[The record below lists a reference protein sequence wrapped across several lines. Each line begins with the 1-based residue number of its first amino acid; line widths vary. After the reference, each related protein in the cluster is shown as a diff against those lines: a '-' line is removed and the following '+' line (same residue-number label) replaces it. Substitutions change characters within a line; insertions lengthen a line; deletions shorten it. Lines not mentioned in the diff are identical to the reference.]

1 MNFLTFGTMDSNDSI
16 SNRTTNNNTTPNRS
30 TNGPTNGPTN
40 RSINRSI
47 NRSTNGTTNNNTT
60 PNGPTTKTPPNK
72 SSRKN
77 RRMAFKKNDYTDL
90 INKLNEESYE
100 WTQSKK
106 RKKNQTG
113 EYEPTN
119 LTDLR
124 NENLKGVLKN
134 IESIPSQITPFSF
147 QVGKQ
152 EIGMKVQKIELIDDS
167 TSRMTQ
173 FIDESSDDYNFYKL
187 RIIQIKGGIDEDR
200 CRHFLSGFI
209 DEIYFQE
216 KARRVLTDAD
226 VDYTITVPEITGYGY
241 LFKEIDGVVCFCSIF
256 EMKRIS
262 LEGKQGYKKNS
273 KKYLDY
279 IKTIDN
285 LLKSHNIHHRD
296 FNIGNIF
303 ILGNNNAVLLDFD
316 VATNHYNTTK
326 ARYGGSVH
334 ALIKNK
340 KHNTKKRSLYQKK
353 KYRNKSKK
361 SVVST
366 KRKYAKKRFR

>member
-1 MNFLTFGTMDSNDSI
+1 MEFE
-16 SNRTTNNNTTPNRS
+16 
-30 TNGPTNGPTN
+30 
-40 RSINRSI
+40 
-47 NRSTNGTTNNNTT
+47 
-60 PNGPTTKTPPNK
+60 
-72 SSRKN
+72 
-77 RRMAFKKNDYTDL
+77 KNDYTDL

-106 RKKNQTG
+106 RKNNQTG
-113 EYEPTN
+113 KYEPTN

-134 IESIPSQITPFSF
+134 IESIPSQFTPFSF

-152 EIGMKVQKIELIDDS
+152 EIDMKVQKIELIDDS

-262 LEGKQGYKKNS
+262 LEGKQGDNKNT